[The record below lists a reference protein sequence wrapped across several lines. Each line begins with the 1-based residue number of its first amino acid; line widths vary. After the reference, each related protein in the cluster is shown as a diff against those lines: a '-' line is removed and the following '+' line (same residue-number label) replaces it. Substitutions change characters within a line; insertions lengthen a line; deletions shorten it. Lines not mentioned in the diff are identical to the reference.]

1 VSTQAQKAATEEAAT
16 EAQAKRKPTEIL
28 TVTMDD
34 GRIVEFAGKAKLKK
48 ETFEKDGVI
57 TLRLDFRNG
66 ETRTVTLHH
75 KLLHKAAAHGI
86 SQKFGDEIAGIES
99 VEDCVIAVDEL
110 HTRLDAGE
118 WAQARK
124 AGTGNGASLLVKA
137 LVAVT
142 GKTQEEVKAVLANKT
157 AAEKNALRDSPKV
170 AAAIQKIQAEK
181 AKASGIDTEALLAG
195 F

>member
-1 VSTQAQKAATEEAAT
+1 MSKIKEKAVPEAQETEV
-16 EAQAKRKPTEIL
+16 QAKRKPTEIL

-34 GRIVEFAGKAKLKK
+34 GRVVEFAGKAKLKK
-48 ETFEKDGVI
+48 ETFEKDGDI

-66 ETRTVTLHH
+66 ETRTVTLHN
-75 KLLHKAAAHGI
+75 KLLFKAAAHGI

-99 VEDCVIAVDEL
+99 VEDCVIAIDEL
-110 HTRLDAGE
+110 HTRMDAGE

-142 GKTQEEVKAVLANKT
+142 GRTQEEVKAVLANKT